1 MLQTIP
7 GRRPKEFLHRYPST
21 LRLAALAAIEAGR
34 RLLLHGSPPPATTEL
49 NVRLLFGTV
58 FALAIAAAVGL
69 GATWMA
75 LTRGSAYGGVNIG
88 AWLGW
93 PKNGPLGIAP
103 YAPPRGC
110 ATGELPGG
118 SRSRV

>member
-7 GRRPKEFLHRYPST
+7 GRRPKEFLHRYPT
-21 LRLAALAAIEAGR
+21 NLRLAALAAIEAGR

-75 LTRGSAYGGVNIG
+75 LTRGSAYGGVSSG
-88 AWLGW
+88 ARLGVVMD
-93 PKNGPLGIAP
+93 LTAVID
-103 YAPPRGC
+103 
-110 ATGELPGG
+110 
-118 SRSRV
+118 